1 MSIVQQYLTNPCS
14 ITHTRTVSS
23 NTTNLNAQT
32 LFGSD
37 FTANSCKNLI
47 IDSGVSIGGTDL
59 FFPALDIPSGM
70 GGSMKIINNGSILG
84 AGGKGG
90 QWTQGSGYND
100 SACTTRGGG
109 RLLLCT
115 NTSYENEDG
124 TNNDSNLF
132 YGRPGAFLFD
142 LNGNFIKRLNVP
154 INNPS
159 LRSGAYATRVAIG
172 GDRMFVGINQG
183 YNASQTYWPSEGFHI
198 YDLQGNLVSN
208 GTAIRHGNATS
219 EWCSSIAANENY
231 VVIGDRGM
239 GSGTFG
245 GYYIPGVYV
254 YNHSGTHI
262 ANWRGTDTGSNGY
275 DGFGWSVDINA
286 ADDIV
291 VGAPMK
297 HSSNTSGSGPYVG
310 AVYYFPNFSNSGQVK
325 MQGPATPYNGT
336 SGGYPN
342 HPNGN
347 PHFGRQVQIGKTTI
361 MTAAPF
367 CRHHTAGINT
377 TAGSGVSEL
386 GEVSFWNF
394 SGQLL
399 SNKVP
404 KFTHDPVNMNDGYR
418 FGSYGIV
425 KPTPE
430 PSTGDEYWLA
440 VTSAE
445 SGWQS
450 FWQNQQYIAMFDN
463 QFNQV
468 GTFASRNS
476 YSIGVGG
483 NFESDTGACM
493 TPAGADYPRVIIA
506 GSTVRV
512 NRGQGSI
519 IIFEHERFR
528 PAPTA
533 VPMPGNSS
541 GYVEVWD
548 IGSPDVNNVVNQA
561 GILTGGNYMKWHY
574 IMRGEDGGDAIRC
587 NSANVGINNQG
598 TIYGGGGGGGSGCK
612 QYVSG
617 SYDDGKGGIGGNGQG
632 YNQSQTNA
640 PSSSIQQ
647 GGNGGTYGNDGV
659 RGTGD
664 GIGIPTSYGDRIR
677 NQYNP
682 QFKYNHRKYNFK
694 RSPILSHDGG
704 QAGFIVT
711 STYGNNSVVEF
722 FNNGTRGGRL

>member
-1 MSIVQQYLTNPCS
+1 MSIIQQHLVNPCS
-14 ITHTRTVSS
+14 TTHTRTVSS

-90 QWTQGSGYND
+90 QWTQGNGYND

-115 NTSYENEDG
+115 NNAYENEDG
-124 TNNDSNLF
+124 TNNDSNLI

-142 LNGNFIKRLNVP
+142 LNGNFIKKLNVP

-159 LRSGAYATRVAIG
+159 LRSGGYSTYVAIG
-172 GDRMFVGINQG
+172 GDRMFVAVLQM

-198 YDLQGNLVSN
+198 YDLNGNLVSN
-208 GTAIRHGNATS
+208 GTAIRHANATAK
-219 EWCSSIAANENY
+219 WCSSIAANENY
-231 VVIGDRGM
+231 VVIGDRSF

-262 ANWRGTDTGSNGY
+262 ANWKGTDTSNSGD
-275 DGFGWSVDINA
+275 DGFGHSVDINEA
-286 ADDIV
+286 NDIV
-291 VGAPMK
+291 VGAPYK
-297 HSSNTSGSGPYVG
+297 NSYEG

-325 MQGPATPYNGT
+325 MNGPATPVNTT
-336 SGGYPN
+336 SGSYPN
-342 HPNGN
+342 HYNPN
-347 PHFGRQVQIGKTTI
+347 PHFGRQVQIGKSTI
-361 MTAAPF
+361 MTSAPF
-367 CRHHTAGINT
+367 AYGFTDVNPSAGWN
-377 TAGSGVSEL
+377 ASEM

-399 SNKVP
+399 SNKTP
-404 KFTHDPVNMNDGYR
+404 KFTNDPTNKNVGYR
-418 FGSYGIV
+418 YGSRGIV

-430 PSTGDEYWLA
+430 PSTDEYWLA
-440 VTSAE
+440 VTS
-445 SGWQS
+445 SSTGWQS
-450 FWQNQQYIAMFDN
+450 FWQNAQYIAMYDHN
-463 QFNQV
+463 YNQV

-476 YSIGVGG
+476 YSITCGSQ
-483 NFESDTGACM
+483 FESDTGACM
-493 TPAGADYPRVIIA
+493 TPAGADYPRVFIA
-506 GSTVRV
+506 GGTVRV
-512 NRGQGSI
+512 NRDKGSI
-519 IIFEHERFR
+519 MIFEHEKFR

-541 GYVEVWD
+541 GNVEVWD
-548 IGSPDVNNVVNQA
+548 VYSPDVNNVVNQA

-617 SYDDGKGGIGGNGQG
+617 QYDEGKGGRGGDGQG

-664 GIGIPTSYGDRIR
+664 GIGIPTSYGDRVR
-677 NQYNP
+677 N
-682 QFKYNHRKYNFK
+682 FIGWVYNHRKFNFK

-711 STYGNNSVVEF
+711 STNNSAVEF

>member
-1 MSIVQQYLTNPCS
+1 MGIIQQNLVNPCS
-14 ITHTRTVSS
+14 ITHTRTVTS

-32 LFGSD
+32 LFGAD
-37 FTANSCKNLI
+37 YTADSCKNLI
-47 IDSGVSIGGTDL
+47 INNGVSIGGTDL
-59 FFPALDIPSGM
+59 FLPALDVPSGM
-70 GGSMKIINNGSILG
+70 NGSMKIINNGSILG

-124 TNNDSNLF
+124 TNDDSNLV

-159 LRSGAYATRVAIG
+159 QRSGAYATRIAIG
-172 GDRMFVGINQG
+172 GDRMFVAVNQS

-198 YDLQGNLVSN
+198 YDLNGNLLSN

-219 EWCSSIAANENY
+219 EWCSSIAANDNY

-262 ANWRGTDTGSNGY
+262 ANWRGTDTGANGY

-291 VGAPMK
+291 VGASMK
-297 HSSNTSGSGPYVG
+297 NAAGSSGTPYEG
-310 AVYYFPNFSNSGQVK
+310 AVYYFPNLSNSGQVK
-325 MQGPATPYNGT
+325 MNGPATPQNST
-336 SGGYPN
+336 SGSYPN
-342 HPNGN
+342 HNNPN
-347 PHFGRQVQIGKTTI
+347 PHFGRQVKIGKTTI
-361 MTAAPF
+361 MTSAPF
-367 CRHHTAGINT
+367 CKHFSDVNPS
-377 TAGSGVSEL
+377 SGYSTSEL

-399 SNKVP
+399 ANKTP
-404 KFTHDPVNMNDGYR
+404 KFTHDPTNKNDGYR
-418 FGSYGIV
+418 FGSYGII

-440 VTSAE
+440 ATSSE
-445 SGWQS
+445 TGWQAY
-450 FWQNQQYIAMFDN
+450 WQNQQYIAMFDSS
-463 QFNQV
+463 FNQV

-476 YSIGVGG
+476 YSVTCGG
-483 NFESDTGACM
+483 TFESDSGMCM

-506 GSTVRV
+506 GGSVRV
-512 NRGQGSI
+512 NQSKGSI
-519 IIFEHERFR
+519 MIFEHDKFR
-528 PAPTA
+528 SAPNA
-533 VPMPGNSS
+533 VPMPRSS
-541 GYVEVWD
+541 GGSYVEVWD
-548 IGSPDVNNVVNQA
+548 IGSPDTYGTVNQA
-561 GILTGGNYMKWHY
+561 GILTGGNYLKWHY

-617 SYDDGKGGIGGNGQG
+617 SYDEGKGGIGGNGQG

-677 NQYNP
+677 NQSWEG
-682 QFKYNHRKYNFK
+682 FKYNHRKYNFK

-704 QAGFIVT
+704 QSGFIVT
-711 STYGNNSVVEF
+711 STNNNSVEF